1 MTCGAGSR
9 PSSARSPTRSWL
21 RLDAEGRIVPRK
33 TPIRDSI
40 AWTIL
45 TMAILLAVVVALA
58 GCGTTAVHH
67 IARATKLPEEVRGF
81 LRVVQEAPVLV
92 GIVGEDEVSERS
104 LAGYIVVHEQDI
116 AQLVRNTEALLSLR
130 AETRR

>member
-1 MTCGAGSR
+1 M
-9 PSSARSPTRSWL
+9 
-21 RLDAEGRIVPRK
+21 PRR

-40 AWTIL
+40 AWAIL
-45 TMAILLAVVVALA
+45 TMAILFGVVVVLA

-67 IARATKLPEEVRGF
+67 IARATKLPEEARGF
-81 LRVVQEAPVLV
+81 LRVVQDEPVLV

-104 LAGYIVVHEQDI
+104 IAGYIVVHEQDL
-116 AQLVRNTEALLSLR
+116 AQLIRNTEALRELR

>member
-1 MTCGAGSR
+1 M
-9 PSSARSPTRSWL
+9 
-21 RLDAEGRIVPRK
+21 
-33 TPIRDSI
+33 
-40 AWTIL
+40 
-45 TMAILLAVVVALA
+45 
-58 GCGTTAVHH
+58 
-67 IARATKLPEEVRGF
+67 
-81 LRVVQEAPVLV
+81 QEAPVLV